1 MRGSDIEYNPVFF
14 SWVVVKSNG
23 EVHLFVDNSKVTL
36 AVRQHLNLEAD
47 VEMRDIGTADANN
60 NIIAILHPYEDID
73 RFLGNEVYGQT
84 FFILTSYTILQLIS
98 QIPIQPKKIWISDKS
113 AYSLSSK
120 VAEASLCSDLTPV
133 TVMKAVKNA
142 VEIAGRY
149 KFLFFSTSL

>member
-73 RFLGNEVYGQT
+73 RFLGNEVYVQT
-84 FFILTSYTILQLIS
+84 LFILLLYYFGTYY
-98 QIPIQPKKIWISDKS
+98 SDS
-113 AYSLSSK
+113 NST
-120 VAEASLCSDLTPV
+120 E
-133 TVMKAVKNA
+133 KNLDQ
-142 VEIAGRY
+142 R
-149 KFLFFSTSL
+149 